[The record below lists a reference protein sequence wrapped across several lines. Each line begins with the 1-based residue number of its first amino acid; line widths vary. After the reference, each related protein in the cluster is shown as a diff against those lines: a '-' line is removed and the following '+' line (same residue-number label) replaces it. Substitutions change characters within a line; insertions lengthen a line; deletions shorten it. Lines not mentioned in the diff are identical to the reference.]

1 MTFIQGDASHSL
13 KCSHKQIEFIIQQA
27 WVTFQIHKKKKR
39 LMEVAFFKQSRG
51 RGHFKLNLVFAKV
64 FFKSVFYTT

>member
-27 WVTFQIHKKKKR
+27 WVTFQIHKKKKDYWK
-39 LMEVAFFKQSRG
+39 L
-51 RGHFKLNLVFAKV
+51 HFLSKAGGGGILN
-64 FFKSVFYTT
+64 